1 MRFTLELIALIWYDY
16 SMKEEL
22 KDNSSLHKV
31 NYDFYQTQW
40 ENAGRYLD
48 KSAGAKWYN
57 YLIQKSLKHIDENKV
72 SNILDV
78 GCGVGN
84 KTFYL
89 AKKFPGSK
97 VTGSDFSETGIL
109 EARKYFT
116 SNNLRYVVGEA
127 SDKSKIKRADLVTF
141 FEVLEHVDDWKK
153 VLDSTIKT
161 TKAQYILIGSPT
173 GKRYEGGIHMGH
185 VLHFKKGEIEG
196 YLRKKGYKQVN
207 VMYAGFP
214 FVSPVFR
221 DLSQAMQKQYAE
233 FVKAKPSRFHSLI
246 NAIWYVL
253 FRHLSTTKA
262 GNQFMGLFEKE

>member
-1 MRFTLELIALIWYDY
+1 MTESNY
-16 SMKEEL
+16 SYATPQHW
-22 KDNSSLHKV
+22 DTQAT
-31 NYDFYQTQW
+31 DF
-40 ENAGRYLD
+40 A
-48 KSAGAKWYN
+48 
-57 YLIQKSLKHIDENKV
+57 DEPDHGLRDPAV
-72 SNILDV
+72 RDAWRDLLSEWLPPPPVTILDI

-89 AKKFPGSK
+89 AKRFPKSQ

-109 EARKYFT
+109 EARKHFT
-116 SNNLRYVVGEA
+116 SNNLKYVVGEA

-141 FEVLEHVDDWKK
+141 FEVLEHVDDWKS
-153 VLDSTIKT
+153 VLSSTIKT
-161 TKAQYILIGSPT
+161 TDAQYILIGSPT

-185 VLHFKKGEIEG
+185 VLHFKKGEIED
-196 YLRKKGYKQVN
+196 YLKNKGYKQVS

-233 FVKAKPSRFHSLI
+233 FVKSKPSRLHSLI
-246 NAIWYVL
+246 NVVWYFL

-262 GNQFMGLFEKE
+262 GNQFMGLFVKE